1 MERICPRC
9 GKSLQEND
17 FLCPDCGAIYEAPAD
32 EEAKEETSSSV
43 TQRRNRRHVVMAC
56 VIALLAVIVCVMV
69 WDSFRSDEPLPTE
82 MPMLQHSSTPFATT
96 TELPT
101 TPTTVPL
108 TVPTTVQPTNPKPT
122 FDPAALA
129 AEIPE
134 DVLLQMKQAALDQY
148 RLLFYEVEDVTI
160 ARAFGIFEDGKYAV
174 IIDDVSKHK
183 WEREQDKEYGMTF
196 LYPDK
201 NAIRVYQ
208 AGEFT
213 DLWSLTM
220 EEAAV
225 VFENYYNAYPH
236 IPKPEPELYIPPC
249 DPFAM
254 AAQIPEDVQQQIIQA
269 YVDMTTTADAADEYK
284 LEAYGI
290 FPNAYAVDFIWL
302 AGGGFGQGPVTING
316 LAFYDT
322 PWIFAHGML
331 YSLADAFAQQIIT
344 AEELQLIHT
353 NVYGVNT
360 H

>member
-1 MERICPRC
+1 
-9 GKSLQEND
+9 
-17 FLCPDCGAIYEAPAD
+17 
-32 EEAKEETSSSV
+32 
-43 TQRRNRRHVVMAC
+43 
-56 VIALLAVIVCVMV
+56 
-69 WDSFRSDEPLPTE
+69 
-82 MPMLQHSSTPFATT
+82 
-96 TELPT
+96 
-101 TPTTVPL
+101 
-108 TVPTTVQPTNPKPT
+108 
-122 FDPAALA
+122 
-129 AEIPE
+129 
-134 DVLLQMKQAALDQY
+134 
-148 RLLFYEVEDVTI
+148 
-160 ARAFGIFEDGKYAV
+160 
-174 IIDDVSKHK
+174 
-183 WEREQDKEYGMTF
+183 MTF

-220 EEAAV
+220 EEV
-225 VFENYYNAYPH
+225 STVFENYYNAYPN
-236 IPKPEPELYIPPC
+236 IPKPEVEPWTPPW
-249 DPFAM
+249 DPIAM
-254 AAQIPEDVQQQIIQA
+254 AVQIPEDVQQQIIQA
-269 YVDMTTTADAADEYK
+269 YVDMMTTADAADEYK

>member
-9 GKSLQEND
+9 RKSLQEND
-17 FLCPDCGAIYEAPAD
+17 FLCPDCGAIYEAPTW
-32 EEAKEETSSSV
+32 EGPKREPEAVPIVQKRKSW
-43 TQRRNRRHVVMAC
+43 RW
-56 VIALLAVIVCVMV
+56 VIVGVCACLCLIVCLLL
-69 WDSFRSDEPLPTE
+69 WNPFRQQMQSPTQ
-82 MPMLQHSSTPFATT
+82 PHATT
-96 TELPT
+96 TVVPTTLPT
-101 TPTTVPL
+101 IPTTVPL
-108 TVPTTVQPTNPKPT
+108 TEPKPT
-122 FDPAALA
+122 FDPAALVA
-129 AEIPE
+129 QIPE
-134 DVLLQMKQAALDQY
+134 DVLLQMKQTALDQY

-160 ARAFGIFEDGKYAV
+160 DRVFGIFEDGKYAV

-201 NAIRVYQ
+201 NAILVYSQ
-208 AGEFT
+208 GKFGH
-213 DLWSLTM
+213 LWSLTM

-249 DPFAM
+249 DPIAM

-269 YVDMTTTADAADEYK
+269 YVDVTSVADAADEYQ

-290 FPNAYAVDFIWL
+290 FSNAYAVDFIWL
-302 AGGGFGQGPVTING
+302 AGGGFDLGPETING
-316 LAFYDT
+316 LVFCSA
-322 PWIFAHGML
+322 PWIFADGML

>member
-1 MERICPRC
+1 MLKRICPRC

-17 FLCPDCGAIYEAPAD
+17 FLCPDCGAIYEAPVN
-32 EEAKEETSSSV
+32 EEAKEEISSPV

-96 TELPT
+96 TVLPT
-101 TPTTVPL
+101 TPTTI
-108 TVPTTVQPTNPKPT
+108 QPTDPKPT

-134 DVLLQMKQAALDQY
+134 DVLLQMKQTALDQY
-148 RLLFYEVEDVTI
+148 RLPFYVDVTI
-160 ARAFGIFEDGKYAV
+160 ARVFGIFEDGKYAV
-174 IIDDVSKHK
+174 ILDDVPQHK
-183 WEREQDKEYGMTF
+183 WAREKDKEYGMTF

-201 NAIRVYQ
+201 NAILVYSQ
-208 AGEFT
+208 GKF
-213 DLWSLTM
+213 DHLWSLTM

-249 DPFAM
+249 DPIAM

-269 YVDMTTTADAADEYK
+269 YVDVTSAPGAADEYQLK
-284 LEAYGI
+284 AYGI

-302 AGGGFGQGPVTING
+302 LGGGVSWYNETING
-316 LAFYDT
+316 LTFYQE
-322 PWIFAHGML
+322 IFIYADGKLCSM
-331 YSLADAFAQQIIT
+331 ADAFAQQIIT

>member
-1 MERICPRC
+1 
-9 GKSLQEND
+9 
-17 FLCPDCGAIYEAPAD
+17 
-32 EEAKEETSSSV
+32 
-43 TQRRNRRHVVMAC
+43 MAC

-82 MPMLQHSSTPFATT
+82 MPVLQHSSTPFATT
-96 TELPT
+96 TVLPAT
-101 TPTTVPL
+101 
-108 TVPTTVQPTNPKPT
+108 PTTVQPTDPKPT

-134 DVLLQMKQAALDQY
+134 DVLLQMKQTALDQY

-160 ARAFGIFEDGKYAV
+160 DRVFGIFEDGKYAV

-201 NAIRVYQ
+201 NAILVYSQ
-208 AGEFT
+208 GKFGH
-213 DLWSLTM
+213 LWSLTM

-249 DPFAM
+249 DPIAM

-269 YVDMTTTADAADEYK
+269 YVDVTSAPGAADEYQLK
-284 LEAYGI
+284 AYGI
-290 FPNAYAVDFIWL
+290 FSNAYAVDFIWL
-302 AGGGFGQGPVTING
+302 AGGGFGLDPETING
-316 LAFYDT
+316 LVFYSA
-322 PWIFAHGML
+322 PWIFADGML